1 LTVRLAKSSASTFYF
16 LFFYSLALS
25 IGQAQQPTT
34 PPSSAV
40 PPGGGGNAQSLD
52 ARLRA
57 ERADLEQRMADLRG
71 TVHDLADEI
80 TNLDR
85 QANATARAVRAL
97 DDQLVVINAEVLD
110 ATVKLIDA
118 QDELAIK
125 RQMLRHRLV
134 DIYERGPLY
143 STEVLLTAGSFGE
156 LVARYKY
163 LHLLALRDQA
173 LVARVDQLGKQIA
186 RQRRVLVSLQTEVA
200 DNRTEKVTEEDRLR
214 ALESERQRTLVQ
226 TQRTQRATESQL
238 KQIALAE
245 SRLSSVINALEDAR
259 RKAAA
264 RPNAPAASAS
274 TLTTSDLGRLD
285 WPVEG
290 TILYRYGRVINPN
303 NTTTRWNGIGIGAP
317 VGSPVHA
324 VESGLV
330 VVAEPIGT
338 YGLTVIVQH
347 GGGDYSVYGSL
358 ASASVKKG
366 AQVARGDVVGT
377 VGRTDPDLPPHLHFE
392 IRRDQGRAVDPLDW
406 LRSGHSR

>member
-1 LTVRLAKSSASTFYF
+1 MVGSSV
-16 LFFYSLALS
+16 
-25 IGQAQQPTT
+25 GGAQQPTT
-34 PPSSAV
+34 QPPTS
-40 PPGGGGNAQSLD
+40 PPDGGNPAPVTQGASPQTLD
-52 ARLRA
+52 ARLRAERAELDQIHA
-57 ERADLEQRMADLRG
+57 ERADLEQRMAALRS

-97 DDQLVVINAEVLD
+97 DNQLVVINAEVQT
-110 ATVKLIDA
+110 ATVKLVEA

-143 STEVLLTAGSFGE
+143 STEALLTAGSFGE

-173 LVARVDQLGKQIA
+173 LVARVDDLGKQIA
-186 RQRRVLVSLQTEVA
+186 RQRRVLVSLQSALAE
-200 DNRTEKVTEEDRLR
+200 NRAEKVTEEDRLR
-214 ALESERQRTLVQ
+214 SLEGERQRTLVQ
-226 TQRTQRATESQL
+226 TQRTQHATENQL

-264 RPNAPAASAS
+264 RPNAPAPSAS
-274 TLTTSDLGRLD
+274 TLTTRDLGRLD

-303 NTTTRWNGIGIGAP
+303 NTTTRWNGIGIGAA
-317 VGSPVHA
+317 VGTPVHA
-324 VESGLV
+324 VEGGLV

-358 ASASVKKG
+358 ATASVKKG
-366 AQVARGDVVGT
+366 AQVERGDVVGT

-406 LRSGHSR
+406 LRGGRSR